1 MSETPVSKTLVSKT
15 LAALLAL
22 ALGAAPVLSHAESS
36 PAREALKR
44 SCTGDYMELCSEFA
58 PGGPEVEACFR
69 ANMKKLSP
77 DCSSAITAYKK
88 EQKATRRVSEA
99 R

>member
-1 MSETPVSKTLVSKT
+1 MSKT

-22 ALGAAPVLSHAESS
+22 ALGAAPAVSLAESS
-36 PAREALKR
+36 PARDALKR
-44 SCTGDYMELCSEFA
+44 ACTGDYMELCSAYA

-69 ANMKKLSP
+69 ANMKKLSAE
-77 DCSSAITAYKK
+77 CAMAITAYKR
-88 EQKATRRVSEA
+88 EQKVTRRVSEA

>member
-1 MSETPVSKTLVSKT
+1 MSKT

-22 ALGAAPVLSHAESS
+22 AIGAAPAATLAESS
-36 PAREALKR
+36 PARDALKR
-44 SCTGDYMELCSEFA
+44 ACTGDYMELCSA
-58 PGGPEVEACFR
+58 YSPGGPEVEACFR
-69 ANMKKLSP
+69 TNMKKLSA
-77 DCSSAITAYKK
+77 DCATAITAYKR

>member
-1 MSETPVSKTLVSKT
+1 MSKT

-22 ALGAAPVLSHAESS
+22 AIGAAPAVSLAESS

-44 SCTGDYMELCSEFA
+44 ACTGDYMELCSDFA

-69 ANMKKLSP
+69 TNMKKLSP
-77 DCSSAITAYKK
+77 DCSTAITAYKK
-88 EQKATRRVSEA
+88 EQKATRKVSEA

>member
-1 MSETPVSKTLVSKT
+1 MSKT
-15 LAALLAL
+15 LAALLAF
-22 ALGAAPVLSHAESS
+22 AVGAAPMVAAAESS

-44 SCTGDYMELCSEFA
+44 ACTGDYMELCSAYA

-69 ANMKKLSP
+69 ANMKNLSS
-77 DCSSAITAYKK
+77 DCSTAITAYKK

>member
-1 MSETPVSKTLVSKT
+1 MASTKSAFLIISLCFIPP
-15 LAALLAL
+15 AALAQQ
-22 ALGAAPVLSHAESS
+22 S

-44 SCTGDYMELCSEFA
+44 SCTGDYMEHCSEFA

-69 ANMKKLSP
+69 ANLRKLSP
-77 DCSSAITAYKK
+77 NCASAITAYKQ
-88 EQKATRRVSEA
+88 EQKATKRVSEI

>member
-1 MSETPVSKTLVSKT
+1 MSKT

-22 ALGAAPVLSHAESS
+22 AVGAAPAVSLAESS

-44 SCTGDYMELCSEFA
+44 ACTGDYMELCSDFA

-69 ANMKKLSP
+69 TNMKKLSP
-77 DCSSAITAYKK
+77 DCSTAITAYKK
-88 EQKATRRVSEA
+88 EQKTTRKVSEA